1 MRARHSLLL
10 AAALFLQGC
19 SLVPSVWNPF
29 KTPVEKAEV
38 AEKKL
43 EEAQTK
49 ALVAAQ
55 ESAYKTLA
63 AVTKAEAGNTHAL
76 AVALGHSRTSVQLL
90 DQALGYPTVE
100 SQRRWQDLID
110 RQTSL
115 DEKVRTVA
123 TEENEKNLKQI
134 GKLSEELQKRDIAAN
149 AANERARQYAGELQS
164 FKDSVLKIGWVVGGL
179 FALYFLG
186 QILQFLANLN
196 PAFGTAANVVNAVVS
211 PALHAGF
218 HKARKAAAALVS
230 TDTPSSQA
238 IK

>member
-1 MRARHSLLL
+1 MIRARHSILFASALL
-10 AAALFLQGC
+10 LQGC
-19 SLVPSVWNPF
+19 SLVPSGWWLF

-55 ESAYKTLA
+55 ESAHKTQA
-63 AVTKAEAGNTHAL
+63 ALEKAKAGNPHAL
-76 AVALGHSRTSVQLL
+76 PVAIEHNRTAVQLL

-115 DEKVRTVA
+115 DEKVRA
-123 TEENEKNLKQI
+123 IAAEENEKNLRQI
-134 GKLSEELQKRDIAAN
+134 GKLSEELQKRDVAVD

-164 FKDSVLKIGWVVGGL
+164 FKDSVLKIGWVIGGL
-179 FALYFLG
+179 FVLYFLG
-186 QILQFLANLN
+186 QILQLLANLN

-218 HKARKAAAALVS
+218 HKARKAAAAALA
-230 TDTPSSQA
+230 PSPQP
-238 IK
+238 